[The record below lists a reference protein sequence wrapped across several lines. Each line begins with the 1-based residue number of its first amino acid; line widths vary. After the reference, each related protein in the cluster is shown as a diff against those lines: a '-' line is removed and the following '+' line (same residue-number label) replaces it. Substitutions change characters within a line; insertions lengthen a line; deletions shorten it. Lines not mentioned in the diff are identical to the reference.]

1 MRYAREGEEEVVA
14 VEGRKRKM
22 MKEEET
28 RGGRRWTLSVPQNI

>member
-22 MKEEET
+22 KEEET